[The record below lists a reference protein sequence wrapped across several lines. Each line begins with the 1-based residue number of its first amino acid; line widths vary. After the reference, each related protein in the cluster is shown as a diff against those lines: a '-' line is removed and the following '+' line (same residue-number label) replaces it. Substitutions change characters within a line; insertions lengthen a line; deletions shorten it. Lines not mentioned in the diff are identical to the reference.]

1 MKQFYIQSYIRKGV
15 LIIMLLLSV
24 LIICS
29 LLFTG
34 TLWLCSSGKP
44 KPFTAKSGNPLPG
57 SISEKIRVS
66 INGVEQGMFI
76 KGKDTT
82 KPVLLFLHGGLPFY
96 FLTERYPTGV
106 EDYFVVCWWDQRGS
120 GLSFSP
126 KIAKETITLEQ
137 ILADTR
143 EVTNYLRNRFGQ
155 QKIYLMGHSGGTFI
169 GIQAAAQNPELY
181 HAYIGVS
188 QMTDQ
193 LLSEQLAYE
202 YMLGEFRKNGD
213 SRMAKKLERTPFS
226 KSTGIPDKYLALRD
240 EAMHRLGIGTTHE
253 MRSVFSGIFLESLK
267 NPDYTLGEKFNL
279 WRGKATSGVHPL
291 WKNMIATDLA
301 KVVTSLKIPVYFFH
315 GIYDYTTNYDLAK
328 DYFELLQAPVKRFY
342 TFEQSAH
349 SPFFEEP
356 EKMKFILKT
365 EIFGEIQSHSEGA
378 LLFGGFSNLGNRS
391 I

>member
-1 MKQFYIQSYIRKGV
+1 MKQFYIHSYIRKGV
-15 LIIMLLLSV
+15 LIIMILLSV
-24 LIICS
+24 IIISS
-29 LLFTG
+29 LLLTG
-34 TLWLCSSGKP
+34 TLWLRSSGKP

-57 SISEKIRVS
+57 SISEKIHIT

-76 KGKDTT
+76 KGKDRT

-96 FLTERYPTGV
+96 FLTERYPSNV

-126 KIAKETITLEQ
+126 KIGKETITLEQ

-193 LLSEQLAYE
+193 FLSEQLAYE

-213 SRMAKKLERTPFS
+213 SRMAKKLERTSFS

-240 EAMHRLGIGTTHE
+240 EAMHGLGIGTTHE

-267 NPDYTLGEKFNL
+267 NPEYTLGEKFNL

-315 GIYDYTTNYDLAK
+315 GIHDYTTNYDLAK
-328 DYFELLQAPVKRFY
+328 DYFEKLQAPVKRFY

-356 EKMKFILKT
+356 EKMQLILET
-365 EIFGEIQSHSEGA
+365 EILGEIQPHSKTA
-378 LLFGGFSNLGNRS
+378 LLFGGFSNLGNRP